1 MVKEHYLDGKIVS
14 DRLLLPSLL
23 HTTQTS
29 HADIGRFP
37 WSGQIDPKRAIPRP
51 EVGAV
56 VRQDKLFVRQIP
68 QSMDY
73 PKFKE
78 YFSQFGGIVDSNLMI
93 DRETGQ
99 HRGFGFVTYD
109 DPAGVQN
116 ALSQQHYFDGQ
127 EVRSAFLQ
135 YNTVPALI
143 PTCILPARGQDGNSE
158 DAQSRHLCW

>member
-1 MVKEHYLDGKIVS
+1 MPYIIWRV
-14 DRLLLPSLL
+14 
-23 HTTQTS
+23 QTKS
-29 HADIGRFP
+29 YI
-37 WSGQIDPKRAIPRP
+37 SQTKIDPKRAIPRP

-93 DRETGQ
+93 DRETGL

-116 ALSQQHYFDGQ
+116 ALSQAHYYDGQ
-127 EVRSAFLQ
+127 EVRLFPPSTIRTIFSWLQ
-135 YNTVPALI
+135 LI
-143 PTCILPARGQDGNSE
+143 SCLHYIVRGQDGNTE
-158 DAQSRHLCW
+158 DSQSGYVRWRSAQQKPLSWTRSRS